1 MWNKPNLKS
10 GKREGD
16 HRETGKRQGRERK
29 EAAGKLPP
37 AGGALPQAQR
47 NRVTAKSGTPNR
59 DLKPNP
65 PPSPI
70 RAEAPAA
77 AKKNTPLL
85 ILISAPSGG
94 GKTTLCNLLL
104 AARPEM
110 TRAVTCT
117 TRDPRPGEKNG
128 VDYYFLDAE
137 NFLKRVQAGNFLE
150 HATVYGHSYGLLR
163 QELLGKLRD
172 GRDVLLNVDVQGAAT
187 IKERALAD
195 PELKRALMTVFL
207 TPPSLKSLEQRL
219 VKRGADAPAVIQK
232 RLAVARQETAQ
243 WKNFDYLIIS
253 GSKEED
259 LRQMLA
265 IVEAEKMR
273 TTRCHPVLF

>member
-1 MWNKPNLKS
+1 VEQAKFEKRKAGRRSS
-10 GKREGD
+10 GN
-16 HRETGKRQGRERK
+16 GKAPGPGTQRGRR
-29 EAAGKLPP
+29 EAATCGGRIA
-37 AGGALPQAQR
+37 AGATKPGNCQ
-47 NRVTAKSGTPNR
+47 NGTPNR

-117 TRDPRPGEKNG
+117 TPDPRPGEKNG

-219 VKRGADAPAVIQK
+219 LKRGADAPAVIQK